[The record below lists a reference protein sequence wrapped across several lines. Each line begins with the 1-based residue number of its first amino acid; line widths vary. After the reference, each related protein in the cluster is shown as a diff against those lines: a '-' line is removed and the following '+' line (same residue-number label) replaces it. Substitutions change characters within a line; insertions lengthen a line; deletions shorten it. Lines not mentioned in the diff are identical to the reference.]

1 VTRRLG
7 NRCPHCGG
15 PMDTISSPAD
25 YLIRECPREDCR
37 AVVYIPT
44 RRLDDRC
51 GWCQNCDWSRYRVE
65 ADHCRLDRSCSEA
78 NNWAEFVPFR
88 RRRARG
94 NHLSYQLAEQMPR
107 TEVWHVISSPLR
119 RSARSDPL
127 AWPLAAVCVLPGRR
141 GHIGALDVS
150 RMSRHGSITGW
161 LSGGGR
167 EDDRR
172 LHPPD
177 PAV

>member
-1 VTRRLG
+1 
-7 NRCPHCGG
+7 
-15 PMDTISSPAD
+15 MDTISSPAD

-94 NHLSYQLAEQMPR
+94 NHLSYQLAEQQPR
-107 TEVWHVISSPLR
+107 TEVWHVISSHSGELLGVIRWHGPWRQYVICPADGTYWSAGCLQDVQARINNLMVKR
-119 RSARSDPL
+119 RE
-127 AWPLAAVCVLPGRR
+127 RR
-141 GHIGALDVS
+141 
-150 RMSRHGSITGW
+150 
-161 LSGGGR
+161 
-167 EDDRR
+167 
-172 LHPPD
+172 
-177 PAV
+177 